1 MAGIGFEL
9 KKVFKKK
16 GLLATLAA
24 YGYAGIVCTGPM
36 ILGIV
41 LLLGIRLL
49 GELSGTG
56 RSDIDLVNAMVTYG
70 LLASLLLTDVFSLVT
85 TRYIA
90 DMLYMEKK
98 DRVLPSFWGSVSV
111 QLVIGW
117 ALYGTFLCFAGI
129 TPGQVFM
136 NIVFFSVMVV
146 VWMEMN
152 YLTAIK
158 DYRGILVT
166 FALAVGLA
174 LLVGWLLI
182 RFTKIPAVPCLLG
195 TAIIAYSVMAVLYF
209 RLMLKY
215 FPMGNASSMGFL
227 EWMDRNPALCF
238 VGLFT
243 GIGVFGHLVIM
254 WFSPLQHR
262 VQGLFFEA
270 PAYDIPALIA
280 FLSILIT
287 TINFVTS
294 VEVNFYPKYRT
305 YFSLFNKSGS
315 LSDIEQAGEEMK
327 RTLTEELA
335 NTFIKQFFVTV
346 VFIVLGSL
354 VLPYLPL
361 GFTEDMLGIFRVLCL
376 GYGFYAMGNCLM
388 LIQLYFSDNK
398 GALISTAAFAAGSVA
413 GTIIAMRFGIRAY
426 GVGFVAGSAGFTLV
440 SLILLYR
447 YLGTL
452 MEHVLVGQPIVAVE
466 RRGLLTRIAER
477 REKKYREKFPVWEGE
492 APDESEF
499 DA

>member
-36 ILGIV
+36 LLGIV

-56 RSDIDLVNAMVTYG
+56 RSDIDLVNAMVTYA

-174 LLVGWLLI
+174 LLVI
-182 RFTKIPAVPCLLG
+182 VMVHVLG
-195 TAIIAYSVMAVLYF
+195 VARKGGHYIGHFFKPTPIFVIINAIEEIAKPITLSF
-209 RLMLKY
+209 RL
-215 FPMGNASSMGFL
+215 FGNILAG
-227 EWMDRNPALCF
+227 E
-238 VGLFT
+238 
-243 GIGVFGHLVIM
+243 
-254 WFSPLQHR
+254 
-262 VQGLFFEA
+262 
-270 PAYDIPALIA
+270 
-280 FLSILIT
+280 ILI
-287 TINFVTS
+287 I
-294 VEVNFYPKYRT
+294 
-305 YFSLFNKSGS
+305 
-315 LSDIEQAGEEMK
+315 
-327 RTLTEELA
+327 
-335 NTFIKQFFVTV
+335 
-346 VFIVLGSL
+346 
-354 VLPYLPL
+354 
-361 GFTEDMLGIFRVLCL
+361 
-376 GYGFYAMGNCLM
+376 
-388 LIQLYFSDNK
+388 
-398 GALISTAAFAAGSVA
+398 
-413 GTIIAMRFGIRAY
+413 
-426 GVGFVAGSAGFTLV
+426 
-440 SLILLYR
+440 ILLK
-447 YLGTL
+447 L
-452 MEHVLVGQPIVAVE
+452 MPIWMPVPSVIWLAFSIFIGAVQAFIFTMLSMAYFANAVKE
-466 RRGLLTRIAER
+466 
-477 REKKYREKFPVWEGE
+477 
-492 APDESEF
+492 DEE
-499 DA
+499 

>member
-1 MAGIGFEL
+1 M
-9 KKVFKKK
+9 
-16 GLLATLAA
+16 
-24 YGYAGIVCTGPM
+24 
-36 ILGIV
+36 
-41 LLLGIRLL
+41 
-49 GELSGTG
+49 
-56 RSDIDLVNAMVTYG
+56 
-70 LLASLLLTDVFSLVT
+70 
-85 TRYIA
+85 
-90 DMLYMEKK
+90 
-98 DRVLPSFWGSVSV
+98 
-111 QLVIGW
+111 
-117 ALYGTFLCFAGI
+117 
-129 TPGQVFM
+129 
-136 NIVFFSVMVV
+136 
-146 VWMEMN
+146 
-152 YLTAIK
+152 
-158 DYRGILVT
+158 T

-227 EWMDRNPALCF
+227 EWMDKYPALCF
-238 VGLFT
+238 VGLLT

-254 WFSPLQHR
+254 WFSPLQHQ
-262 VQGLFFEA
+262 VKGLFYEA

-315 LSDIEQAGEEMK
+315 LGDIEQAGEEMK

-346 VFIVLGSL
+346 LFIVLGTL
-354 VLPYLPL
+354 LLPYLPL

-398 GALISTAAFAAGSVA
+398 GALISTAVFAAGSVA